1 MRRLCAFMI
10 ATALIVGTTNC
21 SSPVEDE
28 SVQYTLTVSSTTGG
42 GVTIPGEGTFTYHS
56 GVVVNLVAT
65 PHTGYRFGEW
75 VGGVET
81 ISDINAV
88 AATITM
94 NGDYSLVAAFE
105 ERPVHRLTITSTEGG
120 LVQVPGEGSF
130 AHHEGTVVNLIAE
143 PEPGYRFVNWSG
155 NVATIVNV
163 NAAETTITIDG
174 DCTIAAVFQ
183 KTRYTPMV
191 AAGMHHTVGLKSDG
205 TVVAVGRNDA
215 GQCEVGLWTD
225 IVQIAAGVYH
235 TVGLKSDGTVVTVGR
250 NDAGQCEV
258 GLWTDIV
265 QIAAGPGKTIGLRS
279 NRTVVAVGGNYW
291 GECEVGL
298 WADIV
303 QVAAGWTLTAG
314 LKTDGTVVTAGHDYK
329 GQRDVGDWTHI
340 VRIAA
345 GYYRTAG
352 LKSDGTVRA
361 VGDSGDGHHGIAH
374 WDDIIEIAASSW
386 HTVGIKVD
394 KTVIA
399 LGYNQY
405 GQCDVYQWK
414 DIMWIAAGGAHTVG
428 LKADGTVVAVG
439 ANDYGQCDVGGWNLV
454 G

>member
-235 TVGLKSDGTVVTVGR
+235 TVGLKSDGTVVTVGQ
-250 NDAGQCEV
+250 NDVGQCEV

-265 QIAAGPGKTIGLRS
+265 QIAAGWNNTVGLRS
-279 NRTVVAVGGNYW
+279 NGTVIAAGHNFW

-303 QVAAGWTLTAG
+303 QVAAGFRLTAG
-314 LKTDGTVVTAGHDYK
+314 LKTDGTIVVRGSNYK
-329 GQRDVGDWTHI
+329 GECNVGDWTGI

-345 GYYRTAG
+345 GHYWTVG
-352 LKSDGTVRA
+352 LKSNGTVVA
-361 VGDSGDGHHGIAH
+361 VGDGGYGQRDVAR
-374 WDDIIEIAASSW
+374 WKDIIDIAAGFG
-386 HTVGIKVD
+386 HTVGVKSD
-394 KTVIA
+394 KTLVA
-399 LGYNQY
+399 LGFNQY
-405 GQCDVYQWK
+405 GQCDVGEWTG
-414 DIMWIAAGGAHTVG
+414 IISIAAGGGHTVG
-428 LKADGTVVAVG
+428 LKSDGTVVAVG
-439 ANDYGQCDVGGWNLV
+439 ANDYGQCEVDGWNLV